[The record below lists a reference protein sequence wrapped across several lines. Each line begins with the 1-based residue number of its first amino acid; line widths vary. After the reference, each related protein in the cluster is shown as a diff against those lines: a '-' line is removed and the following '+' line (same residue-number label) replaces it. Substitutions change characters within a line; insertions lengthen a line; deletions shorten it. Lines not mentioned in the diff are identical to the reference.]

1 MSRRPAAIIMKRM
14 LSSVAVRGPGVLG
27 HPPLSEPYVPG
38 MYRQSESILG
48 KDLNT
53 KTQITTLP
61 NGLKVATSERHGSM
75 CSIGAVVSTGCRH
88 EAAYQSGVSH
98 FLEKLA
104 FQSTGKYKSS
114 DDIVE
119 ALQPYGGMAESLHFR
134 DVAVYTISCFK
145 NGVPMA
151 TEILSETLFKAQFLN
166 DEVEGARESIDYEVQ
181 TLGMVADQEPIVADV
196 VHAAGYNNNTVG
208 LPKICSSGD
217 VAKIQRQ
224 DLLDYYKSH
233 FIPSRMVLVGVG
245 IDHSL
250 LVQEAM
256 RCFPDLSDQ
265 AKPDISLAQYTGGSK
280 YVHDTSAPPV
290 IGPQE
295 LPTLTNLA
303 IGFESCG
310 HQGDDYVKY
319 AVFNTLMGGGGS
331 FSAGGPGK
339 GMYSRLYL
347 QVLNRYHW
355 MYSAIAMNH
364 VYDDTGMF
372 TIMGSAH
379 PSHGWDLAQVLIK
392 QFREMTSYVERSEI
406 ERAKTQLKST
416 LLMNL
421 EHRTIELEDIGR
433 QVLASSDRK
442 TAEELCEMIESVT
455 YIELQELATKMLT
468 SKPSVGAFG
477 DLDNVP
483 PYENICEA
491 FNSKSGELEGR
502 TQHFLLSNMSKARG
516 LLNSKK
522 S

>member
-1 MSRRPAAIIMKRM
+1 MTRSPAAIVIKRM
-14 LSSVAVRGPGVLG
+14 LSSVAVRGPGVMG
-27 HPPLSEPYVPG
+27 HPPLTEPFVPG
-38 MYRQSESILG
+38 QHRQNERSLG
-48 KDLNT
+48 KDLNAN
-53 KTQITTLP
+53 TQITTLP

-88 EAAYQSGVSH
+88 EAQYQSGVSH

-104 FQSTGKYKSS
+104 FQSSGKYKNA
-114 DDIVE
+114 DE
-119 ALQPYGGMAESLHFR
+119 ALQPYGGIIDSQHFR

-145 NGVPMA
+145 NGVPIA
-151 TEILSETLFKAQFLN
+151 TEILSETLFKAEFN
-166 DEVEGARESIDYEVQ
+166 ETEIEAARESIDYEVQ
-181 TLGMVADQEPIVADV
+181 ILGMVADQEPIVQDV
-196 VHAAGYNNNTVG
+196 IHAAGYNNNTVG
-208 LPKICSSGD
+208 LPKICSLED
-217 VAKIQRQ
+217 VAKVERK
-224 DLLDYYKSH
+224 DLLDYYNSH

-250 LVQEAM
+250 LVKEAL
-256 RCFPDLSDQ
+256 RCFPDVSGQGEADT
-265 AKPDISLAQYTGGSK
+265 SLAQYTGGSK
-280 YVHDTSAPPV
+280 YVHNTSAPPV

-364 VYDDTGMF
+364 VYDDTGIF

-392 QFREMTSYVERSEI
+392 QFREMTGYIERSEL

-433 QVLASSDRK
+433 QVLASSERK
-442 TAEELCEMIESVT
+442 TAEELCAMIESVT
-455 YIELQELATKMLT
+455 YTELQELATRMLK

-477 DLDNVP
+477 DLENVP
-483 PYENICEA
+483 SYEAICAA

-502 TQHFLLSNMSKARG
+502 TQHYLLTSMKKRAG
-516 LLNSKK
+516 LLKK
-522 S
+522 